1 LIETLFNLRV
11 EAMGS
16 GLIIIAE
23 DNATQRKLYSEF
35 LESRGFTVVTA
46 NNGHDALTLLQTLK
60 PKVLILDIMM
70 PEMDGIETCRRV
82 RERLGSGLPII
93 FLTAADEL
101 DKLDECM
108 QAGGND
114 YLIKTAPLDNISARV
129 SYWARPTSIWINEQ
143 RREQALAAVKKAV
156 IEEEGRGQGKRTEL
170 TSKTDDTVR
179 QMSDFVM
186 AAQSLAPK
194 GFGATVEQKLYL
206 LGYVTGVVDHWAKL
220 KLSMRPRYLDYL
232 RSVLKE
238 TAILGVREIEKMMDA
253 YEELAEQTIFRIAWE
268 RGQWESDEAAA
279 QGSEFVAKGLAEFEN
294 AVTV

>member
-1 LIETLFNLRV
+1 
-11 EAMGS
+11 MGS

-114 YLIKTAPLDNISARV
+114 YLIKTASLENILARI

-156 IEEEGRGQGKRTEL
+156 IEEEERGQGKRTEL

-268 RGQWESDEAAA
+268 RGQRESDEAAA
-279 QGSEFVAKGLAEFEN
+279 KGSEFVAKGLAEFEN

>member
-1 LIETLFNLRV
+1 
-11 EAMGS
+11 MGS
-16 GLIIIAE
+16 GLIVIAE

-114 YLIKTAPLDNISARV
+114 YLIKTASLENILARI

-156 IEEEGRGQGKRTEL
+156 IEEEARGQGKRNEL

-186 AAQSLAPK
+186 AAQSKAPK

-279 QGSEFVAKGLAEFEN
+279 KGSEFVAKGLAEFEN

>member
-1 LIETLFNLRV
+1 M
-11 EAMGS
+11 AS

-23 DNATQRKLYSEF
+23 DNSTQRKLYADF
-35 LESRGFTVVTA
+35 LESCGFTVVTA
-46 NNGHDALTLLQTLK
+46 NNGHDALTLLNTLR

-82 RERLGSGLPII
+82 REQHGSGFPII

-101 DKLDECM
+101 DKLDDCM

-114 YLIKTAPLDNISARV
+114 YLIKTASLDHILARV
-129 SYWARPTSIWINEQ
+129 QYWARPTSIWSTEH
-143 RREQALAAVKKAV
+143 RREQVLAAVKKAV
-156 IEEEGRGQGKRTEL
+156 IDEEAREQEQRIEL

-179 QMSDFVM
+179 QMSEFVM
-186 AAQSLAPK
+186 AAQAQAPT
-194 GFGATVEQKLYL
+194 GFGSTVEQKLYL

-238 TAILGVREIEKMMDA
+238 TAILGAREIEKMMDA
-253 YEELAEQTIFRIAWE
+253 YEELADQTIFRIAWE
-268 RGQWESDEAAA
+268 RGQRESDEAVAK
-279 QGSEFVAKGLAEFEN
+279 GNEFAAKGLAEFEN

>member
-1 LIETLFNLRV
+1 
-11 EAMGS
+11 MGS

-114 YLIKTAPLDNISARV
+114 YLIKTASLEHILARI

-268 RGQWESDEAAA
+268 RGQRESDEAAA
-279 QGSEFVAKGLAEFEN
+279 KGSEFVAKGLAEFEN

>member
-1 LIETLFNLRV
+1 
-11 EAMGS
+11 MGS

-82 RERLGSGLPII
+82 REQLGSGLPII

-114 YLIKTAPLDNISARV
+114 YLIKTASLENILARI

-156 IEEEGRGQGKRTEL
+156 IEEEARGQGKRNEL

-186 AAQSLAPK
+186 AAQSKAPK

-268 RGQWESDEAAA
+268 RGQRESDEAAA

>member
-1 LIETLFNLRV
+1 
-11 EAMGS
+11 MGS

-114 YLIKTAPLDNISARV
+114 YLIKTAPLDHISARV

-268 RGQWESDEAAA
+268 RGQRESDEAAA
-279 QGSEFVAKGLAEFEN
+279 KGSEFVAKGLAEFEN

>member
-1 LIETLFNLRV
+1 
-11 EAMGS
+11 MGS

-35 LESRGFTVVTA
+35 LQSRGFTVVTA

-156 IEEEGRGQGKRTEL
+156 IEEEERGQGKRTEL

-268 RGQWESDEAAA
+268 RGQRESDEAAA
-279 QGSEFVAKGLAEFEN
+279 KGSEFVAKGLAEFEN

>member
-1 LIETLFNLRV
+1 
-11 EAMGS
+11 MGS

-268 RGQWESDEAAA
+268 RGQRESDEAAA
-279 QGSEFVAKGLAEFEN
+279 KGSEFVAKGLAEFEN

>member
-1 LIETLFNLRV
+1 
-11 EAMGS
+11 M
-16 GLIIIAE
+16 
-23 DNATQRKLYSEF
+23 
-35 LESRGFTVVTA
+35 
-46 NNGHDALTLLQTLK
+46 
-60 PKVLILDIMM
+60 
-70 PEMDGIETCRRV
+70 
-82 RERLGSGLPII
+82 
-93 FLTAADEL
+93 
-101 DKLDECM
+101 
-108 QAGGND
+108 
-114 YLIKTAPLDNISARV
+114 
-129 SYWARPTSIWINEQ
+129 
-143 RREQALAAVKKAV
+143 KKAV
-156 IEEEGRGQGKRTEL
+156 IEEEARGQGKRTEL

-186 AAQSLAPK
+186 AAQSQAPK
-194 GFGATVEQKLYL
+194 GFGSTVDQKLYL

-279 QGSEFVAKGLAEFEN
+279 KGSEFVAKGLAEFEN

>member
-1 LIETLFNLRV
+1 
-11 EAMGS
+11 MGS
-16 GLIIIAE
+16 GLIVIAE

-114 YLIKTAPLDNISARV
+114 YLIKTASLENILARI

-156 IEEEGRGQGKRTEL
+156 IEEEARGQGKRTEL

-268 RGQWESDEAAA
+268 RGQWESDEAAT

>member
-1 LIETLFNLRV
+1 
-11 EAMGS
+11 MGS

-70 PEMDGIETCRRV
+70 PVMDGIETCRRV
-82 RERLGSGLPII
+82 REQLGRGLPIV

-114 YLIKTAPLDNISARV
+114 YLIKTAPLDHILARV
-129 SYWARPTSIWINEQ
+129 RYWARPTSIWSNEQ
-143 RREQALAAVKKAV
+143 RRERALAAVKKAV
-156 IEEEGRGQGKRTEL
+156 IEEEERGLEQRIEL

-186 AAQSLAPK
+186 AAQSQAPK

-220 KLSMRPRYLDYL
+220 KLSMRLRYLDYL

-238 TAILGVREIEKMMDA
+238 TAILGAREIERMMDA
-253 YEELAEQTIFRIAWE
+253 YEELADQTIFRIAWE
-268 RGQWESDEAAA
+268 RGRRESDEAV
-279 QGSEFVAKGLAEFEN
+279 GKGNEFVAKGLAEFEN

>member
-1 LIETLFNLRV
+1 
-11 EAMGS
+11 M
-16 GLIIIAE
+16 
-23 DNATQRKLYSEF
+23 
-35 LESRGFTVVTA
+35 
-46 NNGHDALTLLQTLK
+46 
-60 PKVLILDIMM
+60 
-70 PEMDGIETCRRV
+70 
-82 RERLGSGLPII
+82 
-93 FLTAADEL
+93 

-114 YLIKTAPLDNISARV
+114 YLIKTASLENILARI

-156 IEEEGRGQGKRTEL
+156 IEEEARGQGKRNEL

-186 AAQSLAPK
+186 AAQSQAPK

>member
-1 LIETLFNLRV
+1 
-11 EAMGS
+11 MGS
-16 GLIIIAE
+16 GLIVIAE

>member
-1 LIETLFNLRV
+1 
-11 EAMGS
+11 MGS

-114 YLIKTAPLDNISARV
+114 YLIKTASLENILARI

-156 IEEEGRGQGKRTEL
+156 IEEEARGQGKRTEL

-279 QGSEFVAKGLAEFEN
+279 KGSEFVAKGLAEFEN

>member
-1 LIETLFNLRV
+1 
-11 EAMGS
+11 MGS

-82 RERLGSGLPII
+82 REQLGSGLPII

-114 YLIKTAPLDNISARV
+114 YLIKTAPLEHISARV

-156 IEEEGRGQGKRTEL
+156 IEEEARGQGKRTEL

-279 QGSEFVAKGLAEFEN
+279 KGSEFVAKGLAEFEN